1 MKIKQLAILSSL
13 LLAMGSICAL
23 EDASG
28 SSPSVQLPQSAQ
40 TRTWYNSG
48 FIGSMLGYH
57 VDSAPNTGPARDA
70 GSWTSTLLEYFQPFP
85 ESGYVAVRNAASAA
99 VPETDPS
106 AAHFPAAPAEVVSQA
121 PPVGYFGQSLG
132 VPAVIVAV
140 DNLATRAEVGLGGVM
155 DRGETIIG
163 GAVTRMEALPDKLD
177 AKLDRLIDKADAKL
191 DRLVDKIDDKAKGWG
206 TAGLQSFGEAAKD
219 AATSPTTEAFV
230 RTTTRT
236 AAKTFYSEFVK
247 PTLTQGFFIGAGLI
261 TLWFSSRLA
270 WQWIESHYNR
280 PRLDFKVIRAPTTLG
295 GSVHD
300 KPLQVVFEPE
310 VTQRLNS
317 VCQMAAL
324 IKNKIKAGDSTTYRN
339 LLLYGPPGSGK
350 RMLAQGLAQYCQMD
364 FYEITASAFI
374 KFKDG
379 DAARA
384 IEEFFKK
391 EVDTATQGAIVFIDN
406 ASMIFA
412 KRKTSDA
419 SVRMVTAFIEQIQKR
434 SDKYMVILSMNTKPT
449 YTDETAVLIDDEIGI
464 SRPGLKERKKIL
476 DLYRDKFF
484 LKAKGLTSELYRTAQ
499 EYLSDQ
505 KLEDIAIKLDNAL
518 PAELHSFMEA
528 LKLEASLPS
537 EGAVTDEVINRIV
550 SRFSERYQELIS
562 EKPQDA
568 KS

>member
-1 MKIKQLAILSSL
+1 MMKIKQVALLSSL
-13 LLAMGSICAL
+13 LMSMGSIGAMDVAGMMWGSLLPESFPAL
-23 EDASG
+23 IPVGIRNLFLRKDDSSLDEPLPVNDKNRLVSLIPNFGQFIVPEAAYVGEDESPKVDE
-28 SSPSVQLPQSAQ
+28 SSYGVIGNALGLPSMMEKADRVFAPQS
-40 TRTWYNSG
+40 
-48 FIGSMLGYH
+48 
-57 VDSAPNTGPARDA
+57 VDAFARAFTKGA
-70 GSWTSTLLEYFQPFP
+70 GEEAY
-85 ESGYVAVRNAASAA
+85 
-99 VPETDPS
+99 
-106 AAHFPAAPAEVVSQA
+106 QA
-121 PPVGYFGQSLG
+121 
-132 VPAVIVAV
+132 
-140 DNLATRAEVGLGGVM
+140 
-155 DRGETIIG
+155 
-163 GAVTRMEALPDKLD
+163 
-177 AKLDRLIDKADAKL
+177 
-191 DRLVDKIDDKAKGWG
+191 
-206 TAGLQSFGEAAKD
+206 
-219 AATSPTTEAFV
+219 
-230 RTTTRT
+230 
-236 AAKTFYSEFVK
+236 FVK
-247 PTLTQGFFIGAGLI
+247 PSLEDSYEQFVKPSLQHGLKTVLIGGAGLI
-261 TLWFSSRLA
+261 TAWFASKLI

-280 PRLDFKVIRAPTTLG
+280 PRLDFKVTRAPTTLG

-300 KPLQVVFEPE
+300 KPLEVVFEPG
-310 VTQRLNS
+310 VTNRLNS

-384 IEEFFKK
+384 IEEFFEK

-537 EGAVTDEVINRIV
+537 EGAVADEVINRIV